1 MSDLRLFQTLRGKLV
16 FFACFATLPAFIFV
30 LSVATNERAATLQGA
45 QVELLHIAETA
56 SREHAQQVEGARRLL
71 DTLSALNLD
80 GHDAVRL
87 PILLPAILSGFP
99 QFANI
104 GALTP
109 DGELAFS
116 VVPPPGHVS
125 MASLSVFQEA
135 MTSKDV
141 AIGTYL
147 VGLIVQRPILIMAK
161 SLRDATG
168 NTRYVM
174 FIALDLAWLNQLAQ
188 SVSLPPEST
197 LFIVDREGSV
207 LASSMRD
214 VRDVSVVP
222 SVPSVPSVS
231 GVPTASHY
239 KLQGMVQLLHH
250 PDTLTRVQTIDG
262 VSRMAVAR
270 PLEGLPGIWVVIGT
284 PEGKVYEMANDIF
297 IRDLA
302 VLALLTLI
310 AIVSSLVATDFSV
323 LKDIRALS
331 RATRRFGSGELSV
344 RVAVPPV
351 EGEIRNLALAFNT
364 MADARAQH
372 FQANRLSQE
381 RLRALT
387 HQLQNAREEE
397 SARIAQELHD
407 ELGQELSV
415 MRLELERLKRCIQVN
430 EDCEECRNLL
440 ILIDEFGERID
451 AAVRS
456 VRRIS
461 SELRPG
467 VLDRLGL
474 QAGLE
479 WLLGQFE
486 RRTGIRTSLHAVG
499 VVHGSDSDISTAL
512 FRITQEALTN
522 IAKHA
527 KATQVMTEL
536 QVDEQQVVLT
546 IRDNGEGFDA
556 TEKFSQ
562 PSLGVLGMQE
572 RAARLGGQFDMI
584 SALGQGTVLKVS
596 VPRRPVDGAAES

>member
-1 MSDLRLFQTLRGKLV
+1 MPDLRLFQTLRGKLV

-30 LSVATNERAATLQGA
+30 LSVATNERAATLQGT
-45 QVELLHIAETA
+45 QIELLHIAETA
-56 SREHAQQVEGARRLL
+56 SREHAHQVEGARRLL

-80 GHDAVRL
+80 GQDAVRL
-87 PILLPAILSGFP
+87 PVLLPAILSGFP

-109 DGELAFS
+109 EGELAFS

-135 MTSKDV
+135 MASRDV

-188 SVSLPPEST
+188 SVSLPPDST
-197 LFIVDREGSV
+197 LFIVDREGNV
-207 LASSMRD
+207 LASSMHD
-214 VRDVSVVP
+214 VP
-222 SVPSVPSVS
+222 L
-231 GVPTASHY
+231 ASHH
-239 KLQGMVQLLHH
+239 KLQGMAQLLRH
-250 PDTLTRVQTIDG
+250 PDTLSRVQTIDG

-270 PLEGLPGIWVVIGT
+270 PLEGLQGIWVVIGT

-297 IRDLA
+297 IRDLV

-372 FQANRLSQE
+372 YQANRLAQE

-397 SARIAQELHD
+397 AARIAQELHD

-440 ILIDEFGERID
+440 NLIDEFGERID
-451 AAVRS
+451 ATVRS

-479 WLLGQFE
+479 WLLSQFE
-486 RRTGIRTSLHAVG
+486 RRTGIRATFHATG
-499 VVHGSDSDISTAL
+499 EIHTSDSDISTAL

-527 KATQVMTEL
+527 RASLVTTDL
-536 QVDEQQVVLT
+536 QVDEQQMVLT
-546 IRDNGEGFDA
+546 ISDNGEGFD
-556 TEKFSQ
+556 TSEKFSQ

-572 RAARLGGQFDMI
+572 RAARFGGQFDMV
-584 SALGQGTVLKVS
+584 SAPGQGTVLTVTMLRK
-596 VPRRPVDGAAES
+596 PVDGANEA